1 MKESDLWKGND
12 TYRYIRDNPA
22 CTVYDIAD
30 TLGVRDRHERKLFI
44 RKLKQ
49 QTYTLFANGMI
60 ERGIGNDGL
69 SHFRVCEKEEE

>member
-12 TYRYIRDNPA
+12 TYRYIRDNPV

-69 SHFRVCEKEEE
+69 SHFRVYEKEEE

>member
-12 TYRYIRDNPA
+12 TYRYIRVNPG

-30 TLGVRDRHERKLFI
+30 MLNVEDPRERELFI
-44 RKLKQ
+44 GKLKQ

-69 SHFRVCEKEEE
+69 SHFRIYEKGEE